1 MNTAVKT
8 SVIYASTTNSRH
20 VFKIG
25 YVDPGTNKRLPQITS
40 TEPYKYCY
48 LRYVNHGENVYEQL
62 RDYHKRFT
70 INNGEDIVVRM
81 PADLLI
87 KVLDEAI
94 DWDDKIYC
102 DLRKNKDSMSD
113 SEYSEKLE
121 QVSQLFRQR
130 LMDCVQFVYFYE
142 SE

>member
-1 MNTAVKT
+1 
-8 SVIYASTTNSRH
+8 
-20 VFKIG
+20 
-25 YVDPGTNKRLPQITS
+25 
-40 TEPYKYCY
+40 

-62 RDYHKRFT
+62 RDYLKRFT
-70 INNGEDIVVRM
+70 IKNGEDIVVRM
-81 PADLLI
+81 ETDLLR

-94 DWDDKIYC
+94 DWDDDKVKSIYC